1 MVEPLA
7 DRVLALT
14 LADEPGQ
21 LAALLLDRPRWE
33 GPLDVEA
40 AFGGRT
46 PEGAAPLRSRVARA
60 GGSCFVAAATTF
72 SLPIVGWAAM
82 SFCARILGSQLFQLI
97 PS

>member
-33 GPLDVEA
+33 GPLDV
-40 AFGGRT
+40 
-46 PEGAAPLRSRVARA
+46 
-60 GGSCFVAAATTF
+60 GSCSWHACGMDRTR
-72 SLPIVGWAAM
+72 LK
-82 SFCARILGSQLFQLI
+82 RIRS
-97 PS
+97 